1 MESHII
7 DQLLTLNRD
16 FYAAF
21 ADAFADS
28 RPVADPTMTCIL
40 PYIPRRA
47 SVLDVGCG
55 NGRLA
60 RLLDQERPRVS
71 YVGLDAEP
79 ALIERAREQAERLA
93 ILADFHVVD
102 VTRPGWRAQI
112 RRAAFDH
119 APFTVAVILALL
131 HHIPSFDLRA
141 SIVRDAAGLLAPGG
155 CLIVSAWQF
164 LTNAR
169 MRRKIV
175 DWAEAGVPE
184 GALEAGD
191 YLLDW
196 KRGGRGLRYCHMIDA
211 EEMGRLI
218 AAAGLRLRET
228 FRAGGR
234 EGDLSLYAA
243 AERAR
248 GLQFGETLEAKRGE
262 VDR

>member
-1 MESHII
+1 MI

-16 FYAAF
+16 FYTAF

-40 PYIPRRA
+40 PYIPERA

-60 RLLDQERPRVS
+60 RLLDQERPRAS

-79 ALIERAREQAERLA
+79 TLIERAREQAEHLTIPA
-93 ILADFHVVD
+93 AFHVVD
-102 VTRPGWRAQI
+102 VARPDWPAQI

-119 APFTVAVILALL
+119 VPFTLVAILAVL

-155 CLIVSAWQF
+155 CLLISAWQF

-175 DWAEAGVPE
+175 DWAEVGIPE
-184 GALEAGD
+184 DGLEAGD

-196 KRGGRGLRYCHMIDA
+196 KRGGRGLRYCHLIDA

-234 EGDLSLYAA
+234 EGNLSLYAA

-248 GLQFGETLEAKRGE
+248 PLSFGETLEAKRGE